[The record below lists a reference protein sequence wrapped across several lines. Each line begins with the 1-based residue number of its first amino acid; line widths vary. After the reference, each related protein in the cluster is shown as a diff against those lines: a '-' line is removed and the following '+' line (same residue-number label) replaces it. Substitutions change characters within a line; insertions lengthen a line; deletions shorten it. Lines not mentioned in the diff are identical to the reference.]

1 MSTAQPSSQHG
12 LTLIELMVVI
22 AIISIIAAIAI
33 PAYNG
38 YIRETRLGVG
48 RVNADSIR
56 LFLEDFQLDNGT
68 YKAGGN
74 TSFDTAA
81 LNASFNWTPD
91 GDGGAY
97 AYSVVNVTTNS
108 YDILVTHRDGDWV
121 RCENRMNSCCDG
133 KAGEDNSACP

>member
-1 MSTAQPSSQHG
+1 MHAPTTQQRG

-22 AIISIIAAIAI
+22 AIISVIAAIAI

-38 YIRETRLGVG
+38 YITETRLGVA

-97 AYSVVNVTTNS
+97 DYAVINVTTNS
-108 YDILVTHRDGDWV
+108 YDILVTHDDGDWI
-121 RCENRMNSCCDG
+121 RCVNRMNSCCDSRG
-133 KAGEDNSACP
+133 GGTCP